1 MRAEE
6 ASEIMTRKEKS
17 DEALSSLTVTLQ
29 EQKNQ
34 SGLHSTSGSG
44 KRHPRPPTACSRV
57 CESFIGSPARCV
69 TFLQYKPNPG
79 LQTNP
84 EKCSAASLKGN
95 SPSAEYVGTRL
106 KQKRMTLFKKRVS
119 TVRRTVIFRGSDS
132 CWGFSWKI
140 RSQPDSDIAAME
152 ANAALCLDALQL

>member
-1 MRAEE
+1 MVASAGGDKYGQSEAIIVRAEE

-17 DEALSSLTVTLQ
+17 DETLSSLTVTLP
-29 EQKNQ
+29 ERNNK

-57 CESFIGSPARCV
+57 CESFIGSPVRFL

-84 EKCSAASLKGN
+84 EKCFATSLKGN
-95 SPSAEYVGTRL
+95 MLSAEYVGIRL
-106 KQKRMTLFKKRVS
+106 KQKRMMFFKKRVS
-119 TVRRTVIFRGSDS
+119 TVRRTVIQRV
-132 CWGFSWKI
+132 
-140 RSQPDSDIAAME
+140 
-152 ANAALCLDALQL
+152 